1 MLRINAV
8 FGYQTKENEMCGAC
22 SRYLREE
29 RYIQGFGGEMSGKET
44 IRGPLPL
51 WEDDI
56 KVDLKDIS

>member
-8 FGYQTKENEMCGAC
+8 FGYQTKKNKMGKAC
-22 SRYLREE
+22 RTYLGEE
-29 RYIQGFGGEMSGKET
+29 RYIQGFGGETSEKET
-44 IRGPLPL
+44 IGGPIPL